1 MSVSGTTWQ
10 LLSAT
15 ERGGEVMSAHL
26 NEAALEHAHAA
37 PAEVFPRGFAFP
49 SQIESLSARAAHL
62 EHSPVVEAV
71 AEAVLVAEAEQPVAS
86 RSPKL
91 RARIVKRSID
101 LVVGLVLCLL
111 SLVVAVALMV
121 GSMLSFRANP
131 LFVQTRVGRYRK
143 HFRVIKIRSLPTA
156 TNAYTDKYSLRS
168 EPSTGFGA
176 FIRATHL
183 DEIPQ
188 LWLVLIGRMS
198 LVGPRPE
205 MAKLADLF
213 VPHQAQA
220 RSPFRPG
227 CTGLWQLSHHSGG
240 LMSESPEY
248 DLFYAEHQSAML
260 DMWILWRT
268 VKQIAFGGA
277 SISLA
282 DVPARLCAGSAGSV
296 RSFSA

>member
-1 MSVSGTTWQ
+1 M
-10 LLSAT
+10 
-15 ERGGEVMSAHL
+15 MSAHL
-26 NEAALEHAHAA
+26 NEAAHAHIHDA
-37 PAEVFPRGFAFP
+37 PAEVFPQGFAFP
-49 SQIESLSARAAHL
+49 SQSEALVARAAHL
-62 EHSPVVEAV
+62 EIVPVVEAV
-71 AEAVLVAEAEQPVAS
+71 VVEGVVGAEQLAVI

-91 RARIVKRSID
+91 SARIAKRSID
-101 LVVGLVLCLL
+101 LVVGSVLCFL

-156 TNAYTDKYSLRS
+156 THAYTDKYSLRS
-168 EPSTGFGA
+168 EPTTGFGS

-205 MAKLADLF
+205 MANLADLF

-248 DLFYAEHQSAML
+248 DLFYAEHQSALL
-260 DMWILWRT
+260 DLWILWRT
-268 VKQIAFGGA
+268 VKQIAFRGA

-282 DVPARLCAGSAGSV
+282 DVPARLYSRSV
-296 RSFSA
+296 TTPLAEFEKTFALPEA

>member
-1 MSVSGTTWQ
+1 MP
-10 LLSAT
+10 
-15 ERGGEVMSAHL
+15 AHL
-26 NEAALEHAHAA
+26 NETELEHTHAA
-37 PAEVFPRGFAFP
+37 PAELYPQGFAFP
-49 SQIESLSARAAHL
+49 SQTEALVARATHL
-62 EHSPVVEAV
+62 EIVPAADAVVVEGV
-71 AEAVLVAEAEQPVAS
+71 VGAEQLAVI

-91 RARIVKRSID
+91 SARIAKRSID
-101 LVVGLVLCLL
+101 LVVGSVLCLL

-156 TNAYTDKYSLRS
+156 THAYTDKYSLRS
-168 EPSTGFGA
+168 EPTTGFGS

-205 MAKLADLF
+205 MANLADLF

-248 DLFYAEHQSAML
+248 DLFYAEHQSALL
-260 DMWILWRT
+260 DLWILWRT
-268 VKQIAFGGA
+268 VKQIAFRGA

-282 DVPARLCAGSAGSV
+282 DVPARLYSRSV
-296 RSFSA
+296 ATPLVEFDKPFALPEV

>member
-1 MSVSGTTWQ
+1 
-10 LLSAT
+10 
-15 ERGGEVMSAHL
+15 MSAHL
-26 NEAALEHAHAA
+26 NEAAHAHIHDA
-37 PAEVFPRGFAFP
+37 PAEVFPQGFAFP
-49 SQIESLSARAAHL
+49 SQSEALVARAAHL
-62 EHSPVVEAV
+62 EIVPVVEAV
-71 AEAVLVAEAEQPVAS
+71 VVEGVVGAEQLAVI

-91 RARIVKRSID
+91 SARIAKRSID
-101 LVVGLVLCLL
+101 LVVGSVLCLL

-156 TNAYTDKYSLRS
+156 THAYTDKYSLRS
-168 EPSTGFGA
+168 EPTTGFGS

-205 MAKLADLF
+205 MANLADLF

-248 DLFYAEHQSAML
+248 DLFYAEHQSALL
-260 DMWILWRT
+260 DLWILWRT
-268 VKQIAFGGA
+268 VKQIAFRGA

-282 DVPARLCAGSAGSV
+282 DVPARLYSRSV
-296 RSFSA
+296 ATPLVEFDKPFALPEV

>member
-1 MSVSGTTWQ
+1 
-10 LLSAT
+10 
-15 ERGGEVMSAHL
+15 MSAHL
-26 NEAALEHAHAA
+26 NEAAHAHIHDA
-37 PAEVFPRGFAFP
+37 PAEVFPQGFAFP
-49 SQIESLSARAAHL
+49 SQSEALVARAAHL
-62 EHSPVVEAV
+62 ELVPT
-71 AEAVLVAEAEQPVAS
+71 AEAVVDEGVVEAEQPAAI

-91 RARIVKRSID
+91 SARIAKRSID
-101 LVVGLVLCLL
+101 LVVGSVLCLL

-156 TNAYTDKYSLRS
+156 THAYTDKYSLRS
-168 EPSTGFGA
+168 EPTTGFGS

-205 MAKLADLF
+205 MAQLADSF

-248 DLFYAEHQSAML
+248 DLFYAEHQSALL
-260 DMWILWRT
+260 DLWILWRT
-268 VKQIAFGGA
+268 VKQIAFRGA

-296 RSFSA
+296 RSFSAQALPAVLPKS

>member
-1 MSVSGTTWQ
+1 M
-10 LLSAT
+10 
-15 ERGGEVMSAHL
+15 MSAHL
-26 NEAALEHAHAA
+26 NEAAHAHTRDA
-37 PAEVFPRGFAFP
+37 PAEVFPQGFAFP
-49 SQIESLSARAAHL
+49 SQTESLVARAAHL
-62 EHSPVVEAV
+62 EIVPVAEAVAVEAV
-71 AEAVLVAEAEQPVAS
+71 AAEAEQLVAI

-91 RARIVKRSID
+91 SARIVKRSID

-156 TNAYTDKYSLRS
+156 THAYTDKYSLRS
-168 EPSTGFGA
+168 EPTTGFGS

-205 MAKLADLF
+205 MAQLADSF

-227 CTGLWQLSHHSGG
+227 CTGLWQLSHHSDG

-248 DLFYAEHQSAML
+248 DLFYAEHQSALL
-260 DMWILWRT
+260 DLWILWRT
-268 VKQIAFGGA
+268 VKQIAFRGA

-282 DVPARLCAGSAGSV
+282 DVPARLYSRSV
-296 RSFSA
+296 ATPLVEFDKPFALPEV

>member
-1 MSVSGTTWQ
+1 
-10 LLSAT
+10 
-15 ERGGEVMSAHL
+15 MSAHL
-26 NEAALEHAHAA
+26 NEAAHAHTHDA
-37 PAEVFPRGFAFP
+37 PAEVFPQGFAFP
-49 SQIESLSARAAHL
+49 SQSEALVARAAHL
-62 EHSPVVEAV
+62 EIVPAVDAVVDEGVVEAEQSV
-71 AEAVLVAEAEQPVAS
+71 AI

-91 RARIVKRSID
+91 SARIAKRSID
-101 LVVGLVLCLL
+101 LVVGSVLCLL

-156 TNAYTDKYSLRS
+156 THAYTDKYSLRS
-168 EPSTGFGA
+168 EPTTGFGS

-205 MAKLADLF
+205 MAQLADSF

-227 CTGLWQLSHHSGG
+227 CTGLWQLSHHSDG

-248 DLFYAEHQSAML
+248 DLFYAEHQSALL
-260 DMWILWRT
+260 DLWILWRT
-268 VKQIAFGGA
+268 VKQIAFRGA

-282 DVPARLCAGSAGSV
+282 DVPARLYSRSV
-296 RSFSA
+296 TTPLAEFEKTFALPEA

>member
-1 MSVSGTTWQ
+1 MAGK
-10 LLSAT
+10 
-15 ERGGEVMSAHL
+15 
-26 NEAALEHAHAA
+26 NAA
-37 PAEVFPRGFAFP
+37 PVLTRIPAAKSLAKPKTLAFVPAPKIELVPAAAEPA
-49 SQIESLSARAAHL
+49 ARELAYAPMAQTI
-62 EHSPVVEAV
+62 S
-71 AEAVLVAEAEQPVAS
+71 S
-86 RSPKL
+86 RM
-91 RARIVKRSID
+91 AKRSID
-101 LVVGLVLCLL
+101 LVAASVLCFL
-111 SLVVAVALMV
+111 SLIVAVVLMA
-121 GSMLSFRANP
+121 GSMISFRANP
-131 LFVQTRVGRYRK
+131 LFVQTRVGRHRK

-156 TNAYTDKYSLRS
+156 TNAYTDKYSLRG
-168 EPSTGFGA
+168 EPTTAFGT

-205 MAKLADLF
+205 MAKLAESF
-213 VPHQAQA
+213 VPHQAHA

-248 DLFYAEHQSAML
+248 DLFYAEHQSALL
-260 DMWILWRT
+260 DLWILWRT

-282 DVPARLCAGSAGSV
+282 DVPARLCIGSAQGSEAFAAHV
-296 RSFSA
+296 LPLASAEL

>member
-1 MSVSGTTWQ
+1 
-10 LLSAT
+10 
-15 ERGGEVMSAHL
+15 MSAHL
-26 NEAALEHAHAA
+26 NETALEHTHAA
-37 PAEVFPRGFAFP
+37 PAEVFPQGFAFP
-49 SQIESLSARAAHL
+49 SQLEALVARAAHL
-62 EHSPVVEAV
+62 EIVPA
-71 AEAVLVAEAEQPVAS
+71 AEAVVDEAVQPVEI

-91 RARIVKRSID
+91 SARIAKRSID
-101 LVVGLVLCLL
+101 LVVGSVLCLL

-156 TNAYTDKYSLRS
+156 THAYTDKYSLRS
-168 EPSTGFGA
+168 EPTTRFGS

-205 MAKLADLF
+205 MAKLADSF

-268 VKQIAFGGA
+268 VKQIAFRGA

-282 DVPARLCAGSAGSV
+282 GVPRLMLKEPE
-296 RSFSA
+296 R

>member
-1 MSVSGTTWQ
+1 M
-10 LLSAT
+10 
-15 ERGGEVMSAHL
+15 MSAHL
-26 NEAALEHAHAA
+26 NEAAHAHIHDA
-37 PAEVFPRGFAFP
+37 PAEVFPQGFAFP
-49 SQIESLSARAAHL
+49 SQSEALVARAAHL
-62 EHSPVVEAV
+62 EIVPVVEAV
-71 AEAVLVAEAEQPVAS
+71 VVEGVVGAEQLAVI

-91 RARIVKRSID
+91 SARIAKRSID
-101 LVVGLVLCLL
+101 LVVGSVLCLL

-156 TNAYTDKYSLRS
+156 THAYTDKYSLRS
-168 EPSTGFGA
+168 EPTTGFGS

-205 MAKLADLF
+205 MANLADLF

-248 DLFYAEHQSAML
+248 DLFYAEHQSALL
-260 DMWILWRT
+260 DLWILWRT
-268 VKQIAFGGA
+268 VKQIAFRGA

-296 RSFSA
+296 RSFSAHALPAVPPKS